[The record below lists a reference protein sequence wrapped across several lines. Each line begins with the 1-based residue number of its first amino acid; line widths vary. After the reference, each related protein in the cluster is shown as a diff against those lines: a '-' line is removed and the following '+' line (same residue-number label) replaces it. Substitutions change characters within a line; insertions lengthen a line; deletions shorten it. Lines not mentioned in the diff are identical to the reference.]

1 VKVSS
6 NADWTFLLFLIMDAF
21 IVIRTLSPALSR
33 PRVRLLN
40 VEVFVSPTFP
50 IILDTEVFVV
60 PVLGGF
66 STTVGKM
73 ECIKYYG
80 SPYVQ

>member
-1 VKVSS
+1 
-6 NADWTFLLFLIMDAF
+6 M
-21 IVIRTLSPALSR
+21 
-33 PRVRLLN
+33 RLLN

-50 IILDTEVFVV
+50 IILDTEVFVA

-73 ECIKYYG
+73 EYIRYYE
-80 SPYVQ
+80 SRHVQ